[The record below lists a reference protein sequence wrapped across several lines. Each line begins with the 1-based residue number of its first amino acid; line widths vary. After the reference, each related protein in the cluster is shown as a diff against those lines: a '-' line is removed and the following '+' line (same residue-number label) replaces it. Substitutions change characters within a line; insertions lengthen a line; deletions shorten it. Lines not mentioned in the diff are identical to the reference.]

1 MGFRYEFRWGNYRIY
16 VGFGWGLYGVQ
27 MGAQIGVQIFQDLD
41 GVQMGIDGVF
51 RYGLDEGLDDGIYM
65 RYPGVYMVWILV
77 YVTLVYA
84 MIEQNYLVI
93 ISH

>member
-1 MGFRYEFRWGNYRIY
+1 
-16 VGFGWGLYGVQ
+16 
-27 MGAQIGVQIFQDLD
+27 
-41 GVQMGIDGVF
+41 MGIDGVF

-84 MIEQNYLVI
+84 MIE
-93 ISH
+93 